1 MADASPTG
9 LKQLVHGTFIT
20 KAVWKIHTFSGRSL
34 YISTDSMK
42 KGEVDLVLTCE
53 RGSPCM
59 DKKDTRLDTTSL
71 HMDP

>member
-1 MADASPTG
+1 MAWLSLARG
-9 LKQLVHGTFIT
+9 LSADSDLLGELGLAPAWLRSAAMACET
-20 KAVWKIHTFSGRSL
+20 WK
-34 YISTDSMK
+34 
-42 KGEVDLVLTCE
+42 EVVLTCE